1 MLHYSLKLFSYKNL
15 FNDLV
20 NLEIKKITFK
30 NYFSGNEGIGK
41 STLSFHLTN
50 YLLSLKKKL
59 NII

>member
-20 NLEIKKITFK
+20 NLEIKKKLPSRII
-30 NYFSGNEGIGK
+30 FSGNEGIGK

-50 YLLSLKKKL
+50 YL
-59 NII
+59 IH